1 MAGKNIIN
9 TVERKSI
16 LLLGDL
22 LILFFSLKNFVLRAI
37 DYQNED
43 NFYIQIAIFSIGVVN
58 YFTIAYVL
66 DIYNL
71 EKNPK
76 SLTNSVM
83 RVFSIAS
90 LFTVLQIAITTLV
103 FDFAYWRLHLIVFV
117 AFFPIQLVL
126 WRLLFDYVFK
136 FVPTSKNVLY
146 IYDRTTKDTLDE
158 NINSING
165 DDIETYY
172 NVVSTYMNEDTPSFE
187 DLEALDRKNIDTWI
201 INTRNYNH
209 FSNQMENLMVQSL
222 LGGKEIITYTSFYEN
237 VYEALPIKSHND
249 SLYEVLQLKNR
260 KIRYIQSITTFAF
273 NFLLSLL
280 TGLVFLIV
288 VPFVYLLNFAFNP
301 GPLFYTQLRVG
312 KYGKEYKIFKFRSMV
327 VNAEKSG
334 AQMAVKNDA
343 RITKFGK
350 ILRKFRIDELPQILS
365 VIRGDMIFIGP
376 RPERKVFVEKLNELT
391 PFYDVRHLVKPGIT
405 GWAQVKFKYG
415 QNLDDSIR
423 KLEYDLYYIKNKSV
437 VLDVRIIFKT
447 LTTILFSRGV

>member
-37 DYQNED
+37 DYLDED

-146 IYDRTTKDTLDE
+146 IYDMTTKDTLDE
-158 NINSING
+158 YINSFNG
-165 DDIETYY
+165 DDFDTYY

-187 DLEALDRKNIDTWI
+187 DLEALNRKNIDTWI

-209 FSNQMENLMVQSL
+209 FSKEMENLMVQSL

-273 NFLLSLL
+273 NYLLSLL
-280 TGLVFLIV
+280 TGLVFLLV
-288 VPFVYLLNFAFNP
+288 VTFVSLLNFAFHP